1 MSIAEKIQASSKTM
15 TRSEIQ
21 LADSILGDYPISGL
35 GSMTEIAEKAGVSTP
50 TVLRMVRKLGFK
62 GFPDFQASLRK
73 ELGEVISN
81 PIAKRDAW
89 QNELPEQH
97 IVNRYS
103 RATQDNQRATLEQ
116 LDIES
121 FDEMCGLISDP
132 NRRIYIAGGRIS
144 HTMAQYLYLHLQMIR
159 ADVRLVPAS
168 SAWAHDL
175 LDIQK
180 DDLLIT
186 FDIRRYQNDT
196 LLMAQMAQ
204 KRGANVALFTDQWR
218 SPIHRFAQYSFGARI
233 AVPSAWDSCQS
244 LLLLVECAVAS
255 VQEATWESVKE
266 RADTLE
272 AVFDRTKLF
281 RKFT

>member
-1 MSIAEKIQASSKTM
+1 MSIAEKIQATTKEM
-15 TRSEIQ
+15 TRSELQ
-21 LADSILGDYPISGL
+21 LAESILGDYPISGL

-62 GFPDFQASLRK
+62 GFPDFQANLRV

-103 RATQDNQRATLEQ
+103 RASQENQRATLEH
-116 LDIES
+116 LDIEA
-121 FDEMCGLISDP
+121 FDAVCALIADP

-144 HTMAQYLYLHLQMIR
+144 HTIAQYLYLHLQMIR
-159 ADVRLVPAS
+159 AEVRLIPAS

-175 LDIQK
+175 LDIRE

-186 FDIRRYQNDT
+186 FDVRRYQNDT

-204 KRGANVALFTDQWR
+204 KRGAKVALFTDQWR

-244 LLLLVECAVAS
+244 LLLLAECAIAS

-266 RADTLE
+266 RTDALE
-272 AVFDRTKLF
+272 GVFDDTKLF